1 VRRKQRVNRSRQ
13 YDPAGVVGIIY
24 LSSFGWLIS
33 LGMVTDL
40 TYNGL
45 KELAVVPAALVVG
58 IPLWAYSHIKRNYK

>member
-1 VRRKQRVNRSRQ
+1 
-13 YDPAGVVGIIY
+13 VVGIIY
-24 LSSFGWLIS
+24 LSGFGWLMS
-33 LGMVTDL
+33 VGMVTDL